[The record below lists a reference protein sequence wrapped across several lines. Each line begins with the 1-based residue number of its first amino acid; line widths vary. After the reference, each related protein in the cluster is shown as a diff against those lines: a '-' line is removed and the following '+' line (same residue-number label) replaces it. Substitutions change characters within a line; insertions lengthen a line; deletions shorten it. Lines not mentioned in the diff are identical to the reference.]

1 MWDQEDSDTLPP
13 VRSPQRRVTGP
24 NQSSL
29 TEVLAHLER
38 VEEEEIAEIVR
49 REIGRPLPAKI
60 SNS

>member
-1 MWDQEDSDTLPP
+1 MLDQGDSETLPP
-13 VRSPQRRVTGP
+13 ARSPQRRVTVP
-24 NQSSL
+24 NRSSL

-49 REIGRPLPAKI
+49 REIGRPLPRKV